1 MSLRKFE
8 EFTYSGDEMD
18 SKEWPGAAK
27 ASYEINSEKNFTK
40 KDLMDAAYAF
50 TDDATKVED
59 GFEDW
64 FNKSYGSKKLT
75 GNYPGPTT
83 R

>member
-1 MSLRKFE
+1 MGIRKFE

-18 SKEWPGAAK
+18 TNDWPSAAK
-27 ASYEINSEKNFTK
+27 AATDSDKKFTK

-50 TDDATKVED
+50 TDDASSVEN

-64 FNKSYGSKKLT
+64 YQKSYGAKRLS
-75 GNYPGPTT
+75 GGYQGPTT